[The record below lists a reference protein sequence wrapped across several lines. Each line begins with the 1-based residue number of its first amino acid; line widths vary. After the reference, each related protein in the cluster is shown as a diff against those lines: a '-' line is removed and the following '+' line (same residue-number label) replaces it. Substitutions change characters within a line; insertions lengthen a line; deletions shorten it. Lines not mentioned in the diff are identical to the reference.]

1 MTAQPH
7 QDRPPGAGITAAPGG
22 LLDLLKVAAVVLDP
36 SGRVALWSAEAEEL
50 FGYTAEEAM
59 GLPAARLMVAPENRS
74 LAIELFDRV
83 RAGAIWAG
91 VFPVRHKDGS
101 ERQVEFRN
109 MSLLDRSGNV
119 LALGLAADVG
129 TVRRVETDMALSDR
143 LVEQSPVGVGV
154 LGVDLRFTRVN
165 GALAEIAGLPP
176 AALVGRTPG
185 EVMPALGTRRMKSRL
200 RQVLDTGT
208 PVIDQRVAGRT
219 AADPETDR
227 VWSVSHYRLD
237 DSTGRVFGLA
247 VSIMDV
253 SERHRIAAEA
263 IEARERLAVL
273 VDASVRIGT
282 TLDLQQTARELV
294 DVAVPRLADL
304 AAVDVLDAA
313 LGGTASALTSSDGGS
328 SFRALAVASSYPTEA
343 IQAADPVGEIA
354 HYGPSRALT
363 RTVREARP
371 IRLPRVDAAM
381 VRHMSRDEHA
391 AGALLDAGVHSYLA
405 TPLIARGE
413 VLGTLSLYRTVN
425 PRPFDEQDESL
436 SCELA
441 ARAAVCIDNARIYG
455 RERETALTLQ
465 RSLLPEEPVG
475 HGALRTAV
483 RYRPAAGASEIGGD
497 WFDVLPLV
505 GDKVGL
511 VVGDVMGSGVRAAAI
526 MGQLRIATRTLAGLD
541 LPPAD
546 LLSHLDEIAAALSDS
561 FATCVYAVCDL
572 SRRRCEISSAGHL
585 PPILVPPDGAAA
597 FVDIPTAAPLGVG
610 GVPFSTV
617 ALDLA
622 EGTLLAFYTDGLV
635 ERRDQAIDTGLQALR
650 QLLTGTAGQ
659 PLEETCDVV
668 LDGLFHGAD
677 DDVALLLARFD
688 GSPPAA

>member
-7 QDRPPGAGITAAPGG
+7 QDRPPDAVTAAPGG

-36 SGRVALWSAEAEEL
+36 EGRVSLWSAEAEEL
-50 FGYTAEEAM
+50 FGYTAEEVL

-74 LAIELFDRV
+74 LAIDLFDQV

-91 VFPVRHKDGS
+91 VFPIRHKDGS

-109 MSLLDRSGNV
+109 MSLLDRQGNI

-154 LGVDLRFTRVN
+154 LGNDLRFTRVN
-165 GALAEIAGLPP
+165 LAMAEIAGLPP
-176 AALVGRTPG
+176 ADLLGRTPG
-185 EVMPALGTRRMKSRL
+185 QVMPALDTRRMETTL
-200 RQVLDTGT
+200 RRVLTTGA

-219 AADPETDR
+219 AADPGADH
-227 VWSVSHYRLD
+227 VWSISHYRLD
-237 DSTGRVFGLA
+237 DSNGRILGLA
-247 VSIMDV
+247 VSLMDV

-263 IEARERLAVL
+263 IEARERLAVIA
-273 VDASVRIGT
+273 DAGVRIGT
-282 TLDLQQTARELV
+282 TLDLQQTARELL
-294 DVAVPRLADL
+294 DVAVPGLADL

-313 LGGTASALTSSDGGS
+313 LGGSPSAVVPSEAGS
-328 SFRALAVASSYPTEA
+328 AFRALAVASSYPTEA

-354 HYGPSRALT
+354 HYGPSRAIT

-371 IRLPRVDAAM
+371 IRLPRVDEAM
-381 VRHMSRDEHA
+381 VRQMSRDDRA
-391 AGALLDAGVHSYLA
+391 AQVLLDAGVHSYLA

-425 PRPFDEQDESL
+425 PRSFDEQDETL
-436 SCELA
+436 AGELA
-441 ARAAVCIDNARIYG
+441 ARAAVCIDNALLYG

-465 RSLLPEEPVG
+465 RSLLPQEPVR
-475 HGALRTAV
+475 HAALQTAV

-572 SRRRCEISSAGHL
+572 SCRHCEISSAGHL
-585 PPILVPPDGAAA
+585 PPIRVDPDGAAA

-622 EGTLLAFYTDGLV
+622 AGTLLAFYTDGLV
-635 ERRDQAIDTGLQALR
+635 ERRDQAIDTGLQALQR
-650 QLLTGTAGQ
+650 LLTGTAGQ
-659 PLEETCDVV
+659 PLEETCDAV
-668 LDGLFHGAD
+668 LDGLYHASD

-688 GSPPAA
+688 GGIPPTA